1 MSTQSPAMSCVEA
14 DRVHADA
21 LGVLGHDEAH
31 ALAAHLGSCEE
42 CRTLR
47 ATLAPVVDALV
58 GWPTDVLRPS
68 PSLRDALARRVA
80 SEAIDTPAGRA
91 RVPTPVDAGWREVAP
106 GISGSILS
114 TDAERGRVVLLVK
127 LAPKVDYPP
136 HTHGGVEE
144 LHLLD
149 GELWIDDRK
158 LFPGDFN
165 RAEPGSADK
174 RVWSETGCT
183 CFLVTSPGDVLG

>member
-1 MSTQSPAMSCVEA
+1 VSAQSPATACFEA

-21 LGVLGHDEAH
+21 LGVLAPDETR
-31 ALAAHLGSCEE
+31 ALASHLESCAE
-42 CRTLR
+42 CRALR
-47 ATLAPVVDALV
+47 ASLGPVVDALV
-58 GWPTDVLRPS
+58 DWPTDVLRPS
-68 PSLRDALARRVA
+68 PSLREALARRVA
-80 SEAIDTPAGRA
+80 PEAASAPT
-91 RVPTPVDAGWREVAP
+91 RVATPVDAGWREVAP
-106 GISGSILS
+106 GISCSILS

-127 LAPKVDYPP
+127 LAPNVDYPP

-158 LFPGDFN
+158 LYPGDFN
-165 RAEPGSADK
+165 RAEPGTADK

-183 CFLVTSPGDVLG
+183 CFLVTSPADALG

>member
-1 MSTQSPAMSCVEA
+1 MTAESPATACVEA
-14 DRVHADA
+14 DRVHAEA
-21 LGVLGHDEAH
+21 LGVLPLDETR
-31 ALAAHLGSCEE
+31 ALASHLESCAA
-42 CRTLR
+42 CRALR
-47 ATLAPVVDALV
+47 ASLEPVVDALV
-58 GWPTDVLRPS
+58 AWPTDVLRPS
-68 PSLRDALARRVA
+68 PSLREALARRVA
-80 SEAIDTPAGRA
+80 PEAAPASARA
-91 RVPTPVDAGWREVAP
+91 PVATPVDAGWREVAP
-106 GISGSILS
+106 GISCSILS

-127 LAPKVDYPP
+127 LAPNVDYPP

-165 RAEPGSADK
+165 RAEPGTADR

-183 CFLVTSPGDVLG
+183 CFLVTSPADALG